1 MANELTDQQT
11 HQLRVELEHQFT
23 ELWSEIGAELEGS
36 AKERFQQIAGE
47 VRDRGDESLA
57 DMLTDLNMTLVDKH
71 VQETRDIN
79 SALTRID
86 KGIYGTCEDCD
97 KPIGF
102 ERLTAYPT
110 ATRCIH
116 CQEAYEK
123 PRQPGTHTQL

>member
-1 MANELTDQQT
+1 MTAQLNDEQI
-11 HQLRVELEHQFT
+11 HQLRSELENQFT
-23 ELWSEIGAELEGS
+23 ELWSEIGSELEGS

-86 KGIYGTCEDCD
+86 KGIYGTCEDCG

-102 ERLTAYPT
+102 ERMSAYPT

-116 CQEAYEK
+116 CQEAYETSH
-123 PRQPGTHTQL
+123 QHGPGSQL

>member
-1 MANELTDQQT
+1 MSNPLNDEQIYRLQ
-11 HQLRVELEHQFT
+11 VELENQFIAV
-23 ELWSEIGAELEGS
+23 WSEIGAELEGS

-79 SALTRID
+79 SALIRIAE
-86 KGIYGTCEDCD
+86 GIYGTCEDCD
-97 KPIGF
+97 KAIGY
-102 ERLTAYPT
+102 ERLAAYPT

-116 CQEAYEK
+116 CQETWE
-123 PRQPGTHTQL
+123 QTHERHSQL